1 MSDIKKCFTSRW
13 DTGRIVEI
21 DWNQLEVVILAV
33 ESADMIL
40 TQELNEGIDLHTS
53 MTATVYGQPYENVMN
68 AIALGDYE
76 WTKRRKKIKSARFA
90 LQYGAGAKKVAETA
104 GWDLEE
110 AKVFINKYYDRYA
123 GIHLWNKLVENEVK
137 RTAKPTGNVV
147 EGFAEYKGQYISPNG
162 RRYVFTG
169 RQNKWDGISFPPTK
183 LQNYPIQG
191 LASDF
196 VNMMR
201 SVVLKELYGYTLK
214 PDILHVN
221 TIHDSIMFDCKTG
234 DDEEFLR
241 KIIKDQYGRA
251 PWYLSELV
259 HRERKVEVPLNYSIK
274 SNHYWS

>member
-33 ESADMIL
+33 ESQDIVL
-40 TQELNEGIDLHTS
+40 TSELNDGIDLHS
-53 MTATVYGQPYENVMN
+53 AMTATVYGKPYNYVKSYVD
-68 AIALGDYE
+68 AGDDD
-76 WTKRRKKIKSARFA
+76 WVGRRKKIKSARFA
-90 LQYGAGAKKVAETA
+90 LQYGAGAKKIAETA
-104 GWDLEE
+104 GWDIGE
-110 AKVFINKYYDRYA
+110 AKTFQKAYYDRYC
-123 GIHLWNKLVENEVK
+123 GIFIWNQLVKNEVIK
-137 RTAKPTGNVV
+137 TAKPTGNVV
-147 EGFAEYKGQYISPNG
+147 EGFAEYRGQYISPNG

-169 RQNKWDGISFPPTK
+169 RQNKWGGISFPPTK

-196 VNMMR
+196 VKMMR
-201 SVVLKELYGYTLK
+201 RVILKELYGYTLK

-241 KIIKDQYGRA
+241 KIIKEQYA
-251 PWYLSELV
+251 QASTYLYRLV
-259 HRERKVEVPLNYSIK
+259 HRERKVAVPLNYSIK

>member
-13 DTGRIVEI
+13 GAGSIVEI

-33 ESADMIL
+33 ESQDMVL

-53 MTATVYGQPYENVMN
+53 MTATVYGQPYEAVMN

-123 GIHLWNKLVENEVK
+123 GIHLWNKLVELEVK

-169 RQNKWDGISFPPTK
+169 RQNKWGSISFPPTK

-196 VNMMR
+196 VKMMR
-201 SVVLKELYGYTLK
+201 SIVLRELYGYTLK

-234 DDEEFLR
+234 DDEEFLKR
-241 KIIKDQYGRA
+241 VIKDQYGRA
-251 PWYLSELV
+251 QSYLYELV
-259 HRERKVEVPLNYSIK
+259 NTERKVEVPLNYSIK
-274 SNHYWS
+274 SNYYWS